1 MDKACF
7 HDFLFLMKIPKH
19 KSLIVLFMNE
29 NVRDSGHLQ
38 FQFLFAATL
47 PKYSYCYLFR
57 HNPF

>member
-7 HDFLFLMKIPKH
+7 YDFLFLMKIPKH

-38 FQFLFAATL
+38 PPIIKFSVRCNVAKIQLLLFV
-47 PKYSYCYLFR
+47 PS
-57 HNPF
+57 